1 MISKRCFIQIY
12 GYEPVG
18 PDEQQRR
25 FIREMARFQ
34 ELWNVQGR
42 ASIPPNLSEDGLVA
56 HWTIE
61 TKGPNWQVRTDFY
74 CFCWDDIVAK
84 DLTLSD
90 WKRVP
95 LGIATLLEFILS
107 GTVFRYFSVAW
118 RYGCFF
124 LYPLLVVCGLILLSV
139 FASKLAFRLAAIPH
153 PAIWVFLAAFFA
165 FVGLWRV
172 LGRKLLVRIA
182 LDDWCFAGD
191 VVHRR
196 RPEFERRF
204 VRFAQEIIRLAA
216 KADFDEIVIHGHSL
230 GAPFALAIIDRALSL
245 CPELDNREKP
255 IHIATTGSSLL
266 KLALHPAAGWLRDM
280 VGRLA
285 TSRVVDWVEF
295 QAADDFLNVYN
306 VDPVVA
312 LGIPATGKPLIKRMS
327 IQAMLRPETYARFRF
342 NFWRIHRQ
350 PRMGNERRYFYDY
363 NMLCCGPLPFCGQFE
378 RSVDAVGAFAVD
390 GALTERPIATA
401 PSPAGASQLAS

>member
-118 RYGCFF
+118 RYGQCAWV
-124 LYPLLVVCGLILLSV
+124 PRS
-139 FASKLAFRLAAIPH
+139 SS
-153 PAIWVFLAAFFA
+153 PA
-165 FVGLWRV
+165 
-172 LGRKLLVRIA
+172 RI
-182 LDDWCFAGD
+182 
-191 VVHRR
+191 R
-196 RPEFERRF
+196 RP
-204 VRFAQEIIRLAA
+204 
-216 KADFDEIVIHGHSL
+216 
-230 GAPFALAIIDRALSL
+230 
-245 CPELDNREKP
+245 
-255 IHIATTGSSLL
+255 
-266 KLALHPAAGWLRDM
+266 
-280 VGRLA
+280 
-285 TSRVVDWVEF
+285 
-295 QAADDFLNVYN
+295 
-306 VDPVVA
+306 
-312 LGIPATGKPLIKRMS
+312 
-327 IQAMLRPETYARFRF
+327 
-342 NFWRIHRQ
+342 
-350 PRMGNERRYFYDY
+350 
-363 NMLCCGPLPFCGQFE
+363 
-378 RSVDAVGAFAVD
+378 
-390 GALTERPIATA
+390 
-401 PSPAGASQLAS
+401 